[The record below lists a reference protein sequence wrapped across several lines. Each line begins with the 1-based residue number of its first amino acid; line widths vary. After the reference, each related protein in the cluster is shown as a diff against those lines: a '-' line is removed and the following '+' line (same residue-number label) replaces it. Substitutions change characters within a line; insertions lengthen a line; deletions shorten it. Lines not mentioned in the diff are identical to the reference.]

1 MLHQREGES
10 WREAAAA
17 PLEAPITAP
26 DFDAAISRIGEEA
39 RAISGTEAPAVELW
53 LPPERVLISRLK
65 PDETPEDA
73 LAAAPAPVEK
83 LVHDLSS
90 AGDVVVIT
98 EYSVVED
105 ALRYARRWGFA
116 PTRVT
121 ARVALRAF
129 PMGPDFAE
137 TAAPPRVLLTAI
149 APLKRLSTG
158 MAPGLALAAA
168 AVIAV
173 LAIFVAPMLFG
184 TDSPPRLAAP
194 AELAFASP
202 FDARVSTPT
211 PADPARPAAP
221 AHKSSTPAT
230 GAPKPE
236 PDTPSDAPRA
246 LVVVAPP
253 PLTAAGGAPIRPH
266 ELTALAPPVADAAP
280 PGAPVRVASGP
291 RIEAT
296 PDSPADP
303 PAATDAASETEAPDA
318 AANDLRIVTAA
329 GTPVAAEDAPVPAPR
344 PGSSAPPESAESG
357 ENQADQTPGALVAE
371 ADSRIFTASGTPVA
385 PENAP
390 RFPFHV
396 RDRRRPPRPIPTPRR
411 RRKKR
416 PSPQLR
422 RRRPRPMRRQ
432 TARKRPTAR
441 PAPARSLARRP
452 PNPALT
458 RST

>member
-1 MLHQREGES
+1 MNDPATNGEGGAAQLALEFRSNAFLLHQREGES

-296 PDSPADP
+296 PDSPP
-303 PAATDAASETEAPDA
+303 PI
-318 AANDLRIVTAA
+318 R
-329 GTPVAAEDAPVPAPR
+329 PR
-344 PGSSAPPESAESG
+344 PR
-357 ENQADQTPGALVAE
+357 T
-371 ADSRIFTASGTPVA
+371 
-385 PENAP
+385 
-390 RFPFHV
+390 
-396 RDRRRPPRPIPTPRR
+396 R
-411 RRKKR
+411 RRKPKR
-416 PSPQLR
+416 RTPPQ
-422 RRRPRPMRRQ
+422 
-432 TARKRPTAR
+432 TT
-441 PAPARSLARRP
+441 
-452 PNPALT
+452 
-458 RST
+458 